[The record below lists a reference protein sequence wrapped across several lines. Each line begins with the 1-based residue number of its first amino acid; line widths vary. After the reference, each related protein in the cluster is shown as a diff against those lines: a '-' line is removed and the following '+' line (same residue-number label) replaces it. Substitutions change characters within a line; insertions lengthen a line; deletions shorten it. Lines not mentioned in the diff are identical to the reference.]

1 MHVSLTPKLE
11 ELVREKVESGLY
23 NNASEVVREA
33 LRLMQEQEEI
43 RRLKLE
49 RLRDELAKGEADIP
63 TLVRAIY
70 IGLDPRLTGAAG
82 YSVLAH
88 LEDLVSRGIVATD
101 GDPVIG
107 GNYRMAS

>member
-49 RLRDELAKGEADIP
+49 KLRGELAWGEAD
-63 TLVRAIY
+63 LSAGRSVSLSNEDEVQA
-70 IGLDPRLTGAAG
+70 LFARL
-82 YSVLAH
+82 
-88 LEDLVSRGIVATD
+88 
-101 GDPVIG
+101 
-107 GNYRMAS
+107 